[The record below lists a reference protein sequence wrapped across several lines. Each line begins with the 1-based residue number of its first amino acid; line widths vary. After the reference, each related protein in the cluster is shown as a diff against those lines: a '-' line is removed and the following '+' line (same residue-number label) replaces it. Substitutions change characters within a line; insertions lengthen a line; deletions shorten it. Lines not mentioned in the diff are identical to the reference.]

1 MKYCYN
7 RFLGLPKSSTI
18 SGTTRAPIFYKIYE
32 PITSYMW
39 DEFFPSPVYMRFQ
52 RDLISFMEI
61 HEIGLHITIPS
72 FISSPFVWGRFF
84 CHGQRPLPRRLFM
97 LPRIFL
103 TIKKPD
109 VSMLPQKLEKL
120 NILLFTFFWK
130 VVWYEHRICI
140 FLCNLIFSVLF
151 FLQKQ
156 NTTRGFSTA
165 LPHLMKTKIQHL
177 LGGTLFAKT
186 FTKKSFNSDLSCSY

>member
-1 MKYCYN
+1 MWEQ
-7 RFLGLPKSSTI
+7 I
-18 SGTTRAPIFYKIYE
+18 TTN
-32 PITSYMW
+32 
-39 DEFFPSPVYMRFQ
+39 PVNMRFH
-52 RDLISFMEI
+52 RVLWLFMEI
-61 HEIGLHITIPS
+61 HEIGLHITMPS

-84 CHGQRPLPRRLFM
+84 YHGQRPLPRRLFM

-156 NTTRGFSTA
+156 T
-165 LPHLMKTKIQHL
+165 L
-177 LGGTLFAKT
+177 LVVFQPLCLILWKQKYNICQVFYRA
-186 FTKKSFNSDLSCSY
+186 S